1 MNAVVGLSK
10 CVQTKRM
17 YGIRFERTGRDWK
30 YTWAFP
36 IQEKTALNEDYD
48 KTRITG
54 TLIEDVEYPG
64 CPHCG
69 AVGFFHCSCGK
80 LNCWDG
86 KSYKATCAWCGAT
99 GDLSPGIESIN
110 ITGNI

>member
-1 MNAVVGLSK
+1 MNAVVALCK
-10 CVQTKRM
+10 CSQTHQM
-17 YGIRFERTGRDWK
+17 YGIRFERTGKDWK

-36 IQEKTALNEDYD
+36 ISEKSATREQYD

-54 TLIEDVEYPG
+54 NLSKGEEYPG

-69 AVGFFHCSCGK
+69 AIGFFHCECGK
-80 LNCWDG
+80 LNCWEG
-86 KSYKATCAWCGAT
+86 AGRTATCCWCGMT
-99 GDLSPGIESIN
+99 GELEDGIDSID